1 MAAIEDIL
9 QALKRRK
16 APDQGLLQIGFAN
29 VTSYRPEVKTWVM
42 QRPEPVWCLQETHLA
57 GAEHERKV
65 HELRRSKKVVHSQQA
80 YPTEAG
86 GTSGGVLTLASAHLN
101 VQEGPGWMQDGKG
114 FQISHLRNHGW
125 TLHIVNVY
133 LCSGV
138 GPSGGVNP
146 ALLSALATELA
157 GLAGQ
162 WVVVGDW
169 NCEPEEL
176 SATGFLQMVHGELMV
191 PRHCT
196 TSQGSCLDYVVMS
209 KPLCACSDV
218 AVEVDVPFAP
228 HLAVLLSIRKA
239 WGQAIVRQLPQFIAK
254 PTKQEKSAGKNISMV
269 SLPGATSQEPLDLS
283 WAAFTSE
290 VEAGMFE
297 QSQSGR
303 QLH

>member
-1 MAAIEDIL
+1 MPTLHDRL
-9 QALKRRK
+9 N
-16 APDQGLLQIGFAN
+16 G
-29 VTSYRPEVKTWVM
+29 
-42 QRPEPVWCLQETHLA
+42 
-57 GAEHERKV
+57 
-65 HELRRSKKVVHSQQA
+65 HELCSDLLGQQGGRR
-80 YPTEAG
+80 
-86 GTSGGVLTLASAHLN
+86 TL
-101 VQEGPGWMQDGKG
+101 QDGKG

-125 TLHIVNVY
+125 TLHIVNLY

-176 SATGFLQMVHGELMV
+176 SATGFLQMVHGELKV

-218 AVEVDVPFAP
+218 VVEADVPFAP

-254 PTKQEKSAGKNISMV
+254 PRQARKERRQEHIS
-269 SLPGATSQEPLDLS
+269 
-283 WAAFTSE
+283 W
-290 VEAGMFE
+290 
-297 QSQSGR
+297 
-303 QLH
+303 